1 MVKIS
6 RRIMSK
12 KFDNKEVE
20 CYNKFRQEET
30 AVSRLTAKL
39 SKVMSLLDFY
49 LEESLDF
56 LNNTR
61 AALYVALLFIY
72 FS

>member
-1 MVKIS
+1 MYIKKI
-6 RRIMSK
+6 
-12 KFDNKEVE
+12 DNILRQ
-20 CYNKFRQEET
+20 CYNKLCQEET

-49 LEESLDF
+49 LEEYLDF

-61 AALYVALLFIY
+61 AAIMPPFYLYIFLDRFY
-72 FS
+72 RR

>member
-1 MVKIS
+1 ML
-6 RRIMSK
+6 R
-12 KFDNKEVE
+12 E

-49 LEESLDF
+49 LEECLDF

-61 AALYVALLFIY
+61 AAIVSPFYLYIFLDRFY
-72 FS
+72 RR

>member
-1 MVKIS
+1 ML
-6 RRIMSK
+6 RR
-12 KFDNKEVE
+12 
-20 CYNKFRQEET
+20 CYNKFRQEGT

-49 LEESLDF
+49 LEENLDF

-61 AALYVALLFIY
+61 AAIMLLRRQRIPGMPPMTRNGI
-72 FS
+72 